1 MTDLTSSVEIEGS
14 SIGSNLSIDYRSI
27 DTHRGSTA
35 DSSHHVS
42 FSVPSNSRP
51 GQ

>member
-27 DTHRGSTA
+27 DPHRGSTA
-35 DSSHHVS
+35 DLPHHVT
-42 FSVPSNSRP
+42 FSVPSNSLP